1 MQRRH
6 FLWYST
12 LFLAGCVAANSTQH
26 SSSSI
31 ALPPK
36 LRFAVTDVSGLE
48 DLQQDYE
55 PLRVALEEAIETDIE
70 FFPVNN
76 YADAAIALKRGNLE
90 LALAGPSEYLVIT
103 TRTNAVPILGVTRPT
118 YYSVIAVPTE
128 SGIQAL
134 TELKGKSIAM
144 SDIGSTSGH
153 LGPTKLL
160 MDAGLDPQTD
170 ITIRMLGDE
179 GSAEALKRGEVDAW
193 GGAFTDYQDLLQDEA
208 GSFSILVQG
217 PMLPNDVFV
226 ASSSLDPRLI
236 DVMRERLLRH
246 QAKIVEAIALYQQSK
261 YAGSELVLAN
271 DEDYDT
277 VRDVYEAIGQ
287 GEFLQ

>member
-6 FLWYST
+6 FLWYSA
-12 LFLAGCVAANSTQH
+12 LFLTGCVAANSTQQ
-26 SSSSI
+26 SSTSI

-36 LRFAVTDVSGLE
+36 LRFSVTDVSGLE
-48 DLQQDYE
+48 DLQQEYE
-55 PLRVALEEAIETDIE
+55 PLRAALEDALETEIE
-70 FFPVNN
+70 FFPVDD
-76 YADAAIALKRGNLE
+76 YAGAAIALKRGNLE
-90 LALAGPSEYLVIT
+90 LALAGPSEYIVIT
-103 TRTNAVPILGVTRPT
+103 ARTNAVPIIGVTRPT
-118 YYSVIAVPTE
+118 YYSVIAVPAD
-128 SGIQAL
+128 SDIQTL
-134 TELKGKSIAM
+134 TDLKGKSIAM

-179 GSAEALKRGEVDAW
+179 GSAEALKRGEVEAW

-217 PMLPNDVFV
+217 PMLPNDVFI

-236 DVMRERLLRH
+236 DVMKERLLRH
-246 QAKIVEAIALYQQSK
+246 QVKIVEAIARYQTNK
-261 YAGSELVLAN
+261 YSGSELVPTN
-271 DEDYDT
+271 DEDYDA